1 MLWQLMGSALHN
13 VLENGKTENHLTE
26 ERLFLE
32 MDGVTVSGQIDLQHD
47 TPEGVLI
54 TDYKFTSAWAFMQNK
69 KEWEEQLN
77 VYKWLVET
85 VKRKKVIGLYIC
97 AMIRD
102 FSKHD
107 TRETYPKAP
116 IQMLEIPM
124 WDSVKAETYV
134 RDRLDLHRHSK
145 MSHHLGDDLSD
156 CTPEERWMSETVF
169 AVKREGRKTAIKLY
183 TDLNEAQERAIQEK
197 GYVEERTG
205 EPKRCTGNFCS
216 VSGWCKQYQDELSA

>member
-1 MLWQLMGSALHN
+1 LKITNKHGVPETFVTLASKDSYSKGASQYSVTELMSPPKIKRLRDKHDSEIEQDVADMLWQLMGSALHN

-97 AMIRD
+97 VGL
-102 FSKHD
+102 H
-107 TRETYPKAP
+107 
-116 IQMLEIPM
+116 
-124 WDSVKAETYV
+124 AEQ
-134 RDRLDLHRHSK
+134 
-145 MSHHLGDDLSD
+145 
-156 CTPEERWMSETVF
+156 
-169 AVKREGRKTAIKLY
+169 KRMGRA
-183 TDLNEAQERAIQEK
+183 A
-197 GYVEERTG
+197 
-205 EPKRCTGNFCS
+205 
-216 VSGWCKQYQDELSA
+216 